1 MSNGKVSADPAI
13 QGGRPCITG
22 TRITVDAVCGLIEAG
37 FTLDAVLAEYPGLTA
52 TDVDAALA
60 YDRAAQP

>member
-1 MSNGKVSADPAI
+1 MSIDRISVDPAV

-22 TRITVDAVCGLIEAG
+22 TRITVDALCGLIEAG
-37 FTLDAVLAEYPGLTA
+37 VTLDAVLAEYPGLTA